1 MKYLCLGYYEPDQ
14 FEKLTSAEQAAI
26 GDACRPHDERLYAT
40 GKVSVVASLGE
51 GTKVIRTRGGR
62 KKVTDGPYVE
72 TKEMVGSFFVVEAK
86 DEDEAVRIAS
96 LHPAANW
103 GEQVGMAIE
112 VRPIDFYVENPTPGG
127 S

>member
-1 MKYLCLGYYEPDQ
+1 MKYLCLGYYEPTE
-14 FEKLTSAEQAAI
+14 FAKLTRDEQAAI

-62 KKVTDGPYVE
+62 RRVTDGPYVE
-72 TKEMVGSFFVVEAK
+72 AKEMVGSFFIVEAD
-86 DEDEAVRIAS
+86 DEAEAVRIAS

-103 GEQVGMAIE
+103 GEHVGMAIE
-112 VRPIDFYVENPTPGG
+112 VRPIDFYVENPAPG
-127 S
+127 